1 MTKKVDIP
9 SFEEVNESPGMCAMD
24 IEASFGPVAN

>member
-1 MTKKVDIP
+1 MTNTEIP
-9 SFEEVNESPGMCAMD
+9 AFEQVNENPEMCAMD